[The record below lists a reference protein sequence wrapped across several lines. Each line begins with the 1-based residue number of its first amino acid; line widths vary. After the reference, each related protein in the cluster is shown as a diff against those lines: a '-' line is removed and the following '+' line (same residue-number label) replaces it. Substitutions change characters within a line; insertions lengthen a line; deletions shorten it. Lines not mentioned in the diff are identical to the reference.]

1 LVKKNEDFFIIVDGS
16 SYLYRAFY
24 ALPHLKNSAGL
35 HTGAIVGFA
44 NMTQKILSEYQP
56 KYISMIF
63 DARGKNFR
71 HKIYKEYKS
80 NRKSMPQELSEQ
92 VEPILQFVESLGIN
106 IIQQPDVEADD
117 VIASL
122 VNKFSSTVPI
132 LISTGDKDLA
142 QLVTKNVHIINSMND
157 TLLDPKGVLNKF
169 GVKPEQ
175 ILDYLTLVGDTSDN
189 IPGVDKVGP
198 KTAVKLLKEYGSV
211 DNIVKNVSDLKQNL
225 KTNIENSLDKINL
238 AKELI
243 ALKSDLKVDE
253 NITSYSVSG
262 KNEEKLNELTL
273 KYELRKISKDL
284 GLTTKPSINK
294 KEVEYVSIT
303 DIKSLEVFKKKL
315 LTVKIFSFDTET
327 TSLDP
332 MVAEIAGVSFS
343 FEANKAVYIPIN
355 HKNLKTEINMEI
367 LENFLKDIFNIK
379 SNTVVCQNIK
389 YEMNV
394 LRKYNIAFSCKYH
407 DTMIMSYIFN
417 SNGKHD
423 LSTLS
428 SKYLNHESI
437 SYEDVVGKGSKQ
449 ILFNELLLEE
459 AITYACEDAD
469 ITLQLY
475 NYLLDKLSSAN
486 DQYELYKNIELPLV
500 SVIADIEYTG
510 VKVNSEDLNKQSRDL
525 RKRIQLIEKKVYD
538 EAGQEFNIG
547 SPKQIQEIFYDVL
560 KLPVLKKTPKGA
572 PSTNEDVMNDLS
584 EIHDLP
590 KLILE
595 YRNLSKLKNTYTDR
609 LGEQVSEISNRLHT
623 SYNQTVTITGRLSS
637 SNPNLQN
644 IPVRNQDGRNIRKA
658 FIPEKGYKILSADYS
673 QIELR
678 IMSHLSQD
686 ETLKQNF
693 MDGEDIHMATAREV
707 FKSKSQ
713 PTKED
718 RRAAKAINFGLIY
731 GISSYGLAKQLRI
744 DNSSAKEY
752 IDRYFKKYEGV
763 RDFMEDTKKQA
774 KKNGFVE
781 TMKGRKI
788 YLPNISHSNFQVRS
802 AAERTAINAP
812 IQGTA
817 ADILKIAMLDI
828 SKWMQNHQ
836 DKVKLLMQVHD
847 ELVFEIDIDFID
859 KASKK
864 IKALMSNCVS
874 IDVPLDVDLG
884 VGNNWDKAH

>member
-1 LVKKNEDFFIIVDGS
+1 
-16 SYLYRAFY
+16 
-24 ALPHLKNSAGL
+24 
-35 HTGAIVGFA
+35 
-44 NMTQKILSEYQP
+44 
-56 KYISMIF
+56 
-63 DARGKNFR
+63 
-71 HKIYKEYKS
+71 
-80 NRKSMPQELSEQ
+80 
-92 VEPILQFVESLGIN
+92 
-106 IIQQPDVEADD
+106 
-117 VIASL
+117 
-122 VNKFSSTVPI
+122 
-132 LISTGDKDLA
+132 
-142 QLVTKNVHIINSMND
+142 
-157 TLLDPKGVLNKF
+157 
-169 GVKPEQ
+169 
-175 ILDYLTLVGDTSDN
+175 
-189 IPGVDKVGP
+189 
-198 KTAVKLLKEYGSV
+198 
-211 DNIVKNVSDLKQNL
+211 
-225 KTNIENSLDKINL
+225 
-238 AKELI
+238 
-243 ALKSDLKVDE
+243 
-253 NITSYSVSG
+253 
-262 KNEEKLNELTL
+262 
-273 KYELRKISKDL
+273 
-284 GLTTKPSINK
+284 
-294 KEVEYVSIT
+294 
-303 DIKSLEVFKKKL
+303 
-315 LTVKIFSFDTET
+315 
-327 TSLDP
+327 
-332 MVAEIAGVSFS
+332 
-343 FEANKAVYIPIN
+343 
-355 HKNLKTEINMEI
+355 
-367 LENFLKDIFNIK
+367 
-379 SNTVVCQNIK
+379 
-389 YEMNV
+389 
-394 LRKYNIAFSCKYH
+394 
-407 DTMIMSYIFN
+407 MSYIFN

-510 VKVNSEDLNKQSRDL
+510 VKVNSEDLNKQSKDL